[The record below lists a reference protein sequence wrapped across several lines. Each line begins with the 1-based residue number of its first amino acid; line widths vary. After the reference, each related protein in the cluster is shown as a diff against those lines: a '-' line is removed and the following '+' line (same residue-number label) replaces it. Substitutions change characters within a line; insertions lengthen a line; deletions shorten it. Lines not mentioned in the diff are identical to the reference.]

1 MRPVRAIPAVICLI
15 AMNGVIRASD
25 PPVALLPP
33 NLVSAA
39 VLHPALEKMRLSSPI
54 FRRQCRRLAGA
65 SHLRV
70 NLLLEELS
78 RRPSYRARAAMEYRS
93 GLLVS
98 VTIHLTSFDEPVELI
113 AHELEHVLEQLDG
126 VDLEADVRTGTV
138 WKREDGAFETRRAIE
153 VGRRVARD
161 VSLSAATTQPL
172 TMRPRPFDVIDQQH
186 AFASVHDPPSG
197 RVSPDGRYVVLSSR
211 ASLSPADGNTMRD
224 IYVWDVA
231 TRLVTL
237 ETAGA
242 AARPANGESVN
253 PDISG
258 DGRYVVFEST
268 AGNLT
273 NIALPPGVPRV
284 FWRDRQTGVTR
295 LLSTTPTGAPANGL
309 SMTPAISAD
318 GGTAVFSSSATD
330 LVDDEK
336 TRGNGIGIYRIELSS
351 NKRSRVDVTSDGGG
365 HAGESASP
373 TISGDGRYVVFA
385 SDADLTIDSGPD
397 SRDQPRDKNGLF
409 DVYIRDGLSQHT
421 RRVSVGSSGSDSDG
435 ASYHPAIS
443 IDGRHVAFVSKA
455 SNLTLVRSRSHAQ
468 VFVRDLE
475 TGTIEM
481 VSHTPTGRPGDAASA
496 WPALSGDGSLIAY
509 QSLASNLVCEGE
521 CRDRDINLVWDIYV
535 YDRGARRTTR
545 GSADHT
551 EEWMEGSRGPSLNET
566 GRVLTF
572 ASTHPGSVVDE
583 EHDED
588 LFVVRVGPEPR
599 GSLPEI
605 LDQHQVRDVRVPV
618 NKDALSVR

>member
-1 MRPVRAIPAVICLI
+1 VRPVRAIPVVICLI
-15 AMNGVIRASD
+15 VMNGLIRGAE
-25 PPVALLPP
+25 PPGTSLPP

-39 VLHPALEKMRLSSPI
+39 VLTPTLEKMRRSSPI

-78 RRPSYRARAAMEYRS
+78 RRPSHRARAAMEYRS

-113 AHELEHVLEQLDG
+113 AHEIEHVIEQLDG
-126 VDLEADVRTGTV
+126 VDLAAHARSGTV

-153 VGRRVARD
+153 VGRRVSRE
-161 VSLSAATTQPL
+161 VNLSAATARSLVVPHASWQ
-172 TMRPRPFDVIDQQH
+172 RFDVVDQRQ
-186 AFASVHDPPSG
+186 ASVNVHDPPSG
-197 RVSPDGRYVVLSSR
+197 RISADGRSVVLSTR
-211 ASLSPADGNTMRD
+211 ARLSPADANTMRD

-237 ETAGA
+237 ETPGAGA
-242 AARPANGESVN
+242 RPTNGESVH
-253 PDISG
+253 PGISG

-273 NIALPPGVPRV
+273 DIALSSGVPRV
-284 FWRDRQTGVTR
+284 FWRDRHTGVTR
-295 LLSTTPTGAPANGL
+295 LLSTTPAGEPANGL

-318 GGTAVFSSSATD
+318 GETVVFSSSATN
-330 LVDDEK
+330 LVDGEK
-336 TRGNGIGIYRIELSS
+336 KGVHGLGVYRIELAS
-351 NKRSRVDVTSDGGG
+351 NKRSRVDVMSDGGG

-373 TISGDGRYVVFA
+373 TISGDGRYVAFA
-385 SDADLTIDSGPD
+385 SGADLTSGDRTSRPD
-397 SRDQPRDKNGLF
+397 QTRDRNGLF
-409 DVYIRDGLSQHT
+409 DVYVRDVLGQHT
-421 RRVSVGSSGSDSDG
+421 RRASVASSGSDSDE

-443 IDGRHVAFVSKA
+443 LDGRHVAFVSRA
-455 SNLTLVRSRSHAQ
+455 SNLTSVRSRSHAQ
-468 VFVRDLE
+468 VFVRDME
-475 TGTIEM
+475 TGTIDM

-496 WPALSGDGSLIAY
+496 WPALSGDGSVIAY
-509 QSLASNLVCEGE
+509 QSRASNLLCEGE

-535 YDRGARRTTR
+535 YERRARHTTR
-545 GSADHT
+545 GSAGQP
-551 EEWMEGSRGPSLNET
+551 EEWMESSRGPSLNET

-572 ASTHPGSVVDE
+572 ASTHPGAVEDD

-588 LFVVRVGPEPR
+588 LFVVQLIRR
-599 GSLPEI
+599 
-605 LDQHQVRDVRVPV
+605 
-618 NKDALSVR
+618 

>member
-1 MRPVRAIPAVICLI
+1 MRPVRAMSAVACLI
-15 AMNGVIRASD
+15 VLNRVIWASA
-25 PPVALLPP
+25 PVASLPP
-33 NLVSAA
+33 NLISVA
-39 VLHPALEKMRLSSPI
+39 VLHPALEKMQQSSPT

-78 RRPSYRARAAMEYRS
+78 RRPSHRARAAMAYRS

-113 AHELEHVLEQLDG
+113 AHEIEHVIEQLDG
-126 VDLEADVRTGTV
+126 IDLEAQARTGTV

-161 VSLSAATTQPL
+161 VSLSAATTHPL
-172 TMRPRPFDVIDQQH
+172 PMPQRPFDVVDQRQ

-197 RVSPDGRYVVLSSR
+197 RVSADGRHVVLSSR

-237 ETAGA
+237 ETPGA
-242 AARPANGESVN
+242 AARGADGESVN

-273 NIALPPGVPRV
+273 NVALASGVPRV
-284 FWRDRQTGVTR
+284 FWRDRQTGITQ
-295 LLSTTPTGAPANGL
+295 LLSTTPAGTPANGL

-318 GGTAVFSSSATD
+318 GETAVFSSSATN
-330 LVDDEK
+330 LVDQEMASG
-336 TRGNGIGIYRIELSS
+336 TGLGVYRIDLSS
-351 NKRSRVDVTSDGGG
+351 NKRSRVDVTSDGGRPPG
-365 HAGESASP
+365 QSASP
-373 TISGDGRYVVFA
+373 TISGDGRYVAFA
-385 SDADLTIDSGPD
+385 TDADLTIDDGRD
-397 SRDQPRDKNGLF
+397 RRDQPRDRNGLLDAYVR
-409 DVYIRDGLSQHT
+409 DVLTQHT
-421 RRVSVGSSGSDSDG
+421 RRVSVASSGSDSDG

-443 IDGRHVAFVSKA
+443 SDGRSVAFVSKA
-455 SNLTLVRSRSHAQ
+455 SNLTSVRSRSHAQ

-475 TGTIEM
+475 TGTIDL
-481 VSHTPTGRPGDAASA
+481 VSHTTTGRPGDAASA
-496 WPALSGDGSLIAY
+496 WPALSGDGSVIAY

-535 YDRGARRTTR
+535 YERSARHTTR
-545 GSADHT
+545 NSAGQPD
-551 EEWMEGSRGPSLNET
+551 EWMESSRGPSLNET

-572 ASTHPGSVVDE
+572 ASTHPSSVGDE
-583 EHDED
+583 AHNED
-588 LFVVRVGPEPR
+588 LFVVELSPQMR
-599 GSLPEI
+599 GGLPEV
-605 LDQHQVRDVRVPV
+605 LYQHQVRKIRAPV
-618 NKDALSVR
+618 NEDALSVR